1 MRMYVQQL
9 NPTGNVTTTII
20 LSLVPLAVLFILLIV
35 LRLTAWLASL
45 IGAIVAILLSFS
57 IWGTPIQYATEA
69 WLIGA
74 LTGTWAISWI
84 VFWGLT
90 FYNTLVLT
98 GKYNAFK
105 DWIVRNAT
113 EDARVQAILLAWS
126 FGALFEGLVGFGYP
140 WALVAPALIALGY
153 TELKALNVTAIA
165 NNAPVS
171 YGALG
176 TPIIILSSV
185 TGLPLLFVSSS
196 VAKVVAILALLP
208 PWVLAYLVDGWR
220 GVRDVWP
227 LALIASLS
235 YIAGQYPMASFIGPY
250 LADISG
256 SLVSFGVLLAFLR
269 VWRPSRITS
278 FARAKSTADSSSS
291 TGKDVARV
299 WLALLALVVVVTLWT
314 GPWSPLPKLSIA
326 SIALKAHSELLNKTV
341 AVSFAFNPTVAGTSI
356 LAAWLVTLPI
366 LGARPAIIRQAVVN
380 SFKQYWGGILT
391 GIFVV
396 GLAFVFNYS
405 GMAYSLAW
413 KTADLS
419 TYFIIVSPIF
429 GWIGCSLSGSNT
441 STNALFGAFQV
452 AVAKITGLPVGLTPS
467 LNSVGAEV
475 AKPVAPQTLSAGVS
489 TTSYVRKEGIVARY
503 NLPWTI
509 LLLVYLILIG
519 VLYYL
524 LAPGVFSH

>member
-1 MRMYVQQL
+1 VYVQQL
-9 NPTGNVTTTII
+9 NPAGNVALTIV
-20 LSLVPLAVLFILLIV
+20 LSLVPLIVLFLLLIV

-45 IGAIVAILLSFS
+45 IGAIVAILVAAGV
-57 IWGTPIQYATEA
+57 WRTPIVYASESF
-69 WLIGA
+69 LIGA
-74 LTGTWAISWI
+74 LIGTWAISWI

-105 DWIVRNAT
+105 EWVVRNAT
-113 EDARVQAILLAWS
+113 EDTRIQAILLAWS

-140 WALVAPALIALGY
+140 WALVSPVLIAIGFE
-153 TELKALNVTAIA
+153 ELTALKVTAIA

-176 TPIIILSSV
+176 TPIIILSAV

-208 PWVLAYLVDGWR
+208 PWVLAYLVDKWR

-227 LALIASLS
+227 FAILASLS

-256 SLVSFGVLLAFLR
+256 SLISFAVLLGFLR
-269 VWRPSRITS
+269 VWRPKRITS
-278 FARAKSTADSSSS
+278 LAKSTAPSDPGYIQNRS
-291 TGKDVARV
+291 DVLKF
-299 WLALLALVVVVTLWT
+299 WLSIIAVIIVVTLWT
-314 GPWSPLPKLSIA
+314 GPWSPLTRTTIATLS
-326 SIALKAHSELLNKTV
+326 LKAYSDLFHKVV
-341 AVSFAFNPTVAGTSI
+341 AVSFAFNPAVAGTSI
-356 LAAWLVTLPI
+356 LVSWLVTLPI
-366 LGARPAIIRQAVVN
+366 LGAKPSTIRQAIAR

-391 GIFVV
+391 GVFVV
-396 GLAFVFNYS
+396 GLALVFNYS

-413 KTADLS
+413 KAANLS
-419 TYFIIVSPIF
+419 TLFIVVSPIF
-429 GWIGCSLSGSNT
+429 GWIGCALSGSNT
-441 STNALFGAFQV
+441 STNAPFGAFQT
-452 AVAKITGLPVGLTPS
+452 AVARVTGLPIGLTPS

-489 TTSYVRKEGIVARY
+489 TTSYVRKEGIVARN

-509 LLLVYLILIG
+509 LILVYLIIIG
-519 VLYYL
+519 VVYYL
-524 LAPGVFSH
+524 IAPSIFTP